1 MAVVKLGKP
10 VKSNLGGDNGAMAYI
25 INPAKTDGGRLV
37 SSNYERTRTDHDAL
51 AEGMLDDNRRSPK
64 GIRKNSRLAYHIK
77 LSFSPD
83 DPVTPERVHEL
94 GVEFARRIT
103 GGEYK
108 FVVAT
113 HTDRHHLHDHIMV
126 CAASQYGKH
135 LKAELPKDI
144 IDQWRAVSDEICR
157 REGLS
162 VVFNPVVEEQTRKM
176 RGGTTAAG
184 DAETPPARDPER
196 VDEAPMRSA
205 NEPEATSRKAS
216 GGEPLERRYGM
227 SMEEI
232 YASAKGLGVKD
243 RLRMLIDLTSST
255 AENFEDWRD
264 MLDIRGVGVE
274 VRGRHLTYTLK
285 DTGFKV
291 RDEKLGQA
299 YDMTNIMAGLA
310 HTPVIPITFNR
321 RLVAKQTR
329 KTVTVW
335 LPGTHRKK
343 KITFDA
349 KRLVD
354 DGGST
359 LRAFLPRDRDQ
370 IILDPSNRYA
380 GKTPTTG
387 LYQWFG
393 EPTSRLEPQ
402 TTPERLPLRRGEGA
416 ERGDPMDPP
425 RGRRRRQGTQS
436 AAREGTRIARRTPV
450 RRHRIARRDPTGR
463 PRPRG
468 RDARRDGT
476 PRGPVRPV
484 RGRAVRHRTGDPHD
498 PRPRADGDR
507 TARTAAAAQAWTVHL
522 NRPRK
527 HHPTNRKETA
537 MPIEEQAEEKIQN
550 VVQTIITGGARL
562 MLRIPKGVAMALLRS
577 GMKLAKT
584 GVHAAGETVKNKI
597 DSGEMSEKRL
607 QRKKDGDLHELQ
619 LDDSTMREVQRSLK
633 TAGIDYHPERTDQ
646 GQFILHFAGR
656 DEDHIRAAVQRAFRN
671 MGLDVADEDFTVEQQ
686 TEQQER
692 TTEQTRSE
700 PETPARD
707 TPVEPEAKPM
717 PTQRIAWDFV
727 DP

>member
-359 LRAFLPRDRDQ
+359 LRAFLPATATRSSSTR
-370 IILDPSNRYA
+370 PTGTPARPRRPASTSGSASPRAGSNR
-380 GKTPTTG
+380 
-387 LYQWFG
+387 
-393 EPTSRLEPQ
+393 
-402 TTPERLPLRRGEGA
+402 
-416 ERGDPMDPP
+416 
-425 RGRRRRQGTQS
+425 
-436 AAREGTRIARRTPV
+436 
-450 RRHRIARRDPTGR
+450 R
-463 PRPRG
+463 PRPNG
-468 RDARRDGT
+468 CPCA
-476 PRGPVRPV
+476 
-484 RGRAVRHRTGDPHD
+484 TG
-498 PRPRADGDR
+498 
-507 TARTAAAAQAWTVHL
+507 
-522 NRPRK
+522 
-527 HHPTNRKETA
+527 
-537 MPIEEQAEEKIQN
+537 
-550 VVQTIITGGARL
+550 
-562 MLRIPKGVAMALLRS
+562 
-577 GMKLAKT
+577 
-584 GVHAAGETVKNKI
+584 
-597 DSGEMSEKRL
+597 
-607 QRKKDGDLHELQ
+607 
-619 LDDSTMREVQRSLK
+619 
-633 TAGIDYHPERTDQ
+633 
-646 GQFILHFAGR
+646 
-656 DEDHIRAAVQRAFRN
+656 
-671 MGLDVADEDFTVEQQ
+671 
-686 TEQQER
+686 
-692 TTEQTRSE
+692 
-700 PETPARD
+700 
-707 TPVEPEAKPM
+707 
-717 PTQRIAWDFV
+717 
-727 DP
+727 

>member
-10 VKSNLGGDNGAMAYI
+10 VKSNLGGPNGAMAYI

-83 DPVTPERVHEL
+83 DPVTPEKVHEL
-94 GVEFARRIT
+94 GMEFARRIT

-113 HTDRHHLHDHIMV
+113 HTDRHHLHDHIMI
-126 CAASQYGKH
+126 CAASRYGKH

-144 IDQWRAVSDEICR
+144 IDQWRAISDEICR

-176 RGGTTAAG
+176 QDGETAEGNVGTS
-184 DAETPPARDPER
+184 PARDPER
-196 VDEAPMRSA
+196 ADETT
-205 NEPEATSRKAS
+205 EPSKTATPRTTRRTRKD
-216 GGEPLERRYGM
+216 EPLDRRYGM

-232 YASAKGLGVKD
+232 YTSAKGMGVKD

-255 AENFEDWRD
+255 AENFEDWKD
-264 MLDIRGVGVE
+264 MLDIRGVDVT
-274 VRGRHLTYTLK
+274 VRGRHFTYTLK
-285 DTGFKV
+285 DTGFKI
-291 RDEKLGQA
+291 RDAKLGQA

-310 HTPVIPITFNR
+310 HTPVIPVTFNR

-329 KTVTVW
+329 KTITVW

-380 GKTPTTG
+380 GKTTTTG

-402 TTPERLPLRRGEGA
+402 ATPERLPLRYGVSPAQQRYYQAQARRLDRLTGEAKALNAATRWTRLAGGDAAKGLGMLRGKIRESHDELQA
-416 ERGDPMDPP
+416 AVIALHDAIQRGDPDLVAETRGEMERREALCDRYEGELSAIEREIRTTRDRDQEQEQRREQQQQK
-425 RGRRRRQGTQS
+425 RGRS
-436 AAREGTRIARRTPV
+436 I
-450 RRHRIARRDPTGR
+450 
-463 PRPRG
+463 
-468 RDARRDGT
+468 
-476 PRGPVRPV
+476 
-484 RGRAVRHRTGDPHD
+484 
-498 PRPRADGDR
+498 
-507 TARTAAAAQAWTVHL
+507 
-522 NRPRK
+522 
-527 HHPTNRKETA
+527 
-537 MPIEEQAEEKIQN
+537 
-550 VVQTIITGGARL
+550 
-562 MLRIPKGVAMALLRS
+562 
-577 GMKLAKT
+577 
-584 GVHAAGETVKNKI
+584 
-597 DSGEMSEKRL
+597 
-607 QRKKDGDLHELQ
+607 
-619 LDDSTMREVQRSLK
+619 
-633 TAGIDYHPERTDQ
+633 
-646 GQFILHFAGR
+646 
-656 DEDHIRAAVQRAFRN
+656 
-671 MGLDVADEDFTVEQQ
+671 
-686 TEQQER
+686 
-692 TTEQTRSE
+692 
-700 PETPARD
+700 
-707 TPVEPEAKPM
+707 
-717 PTQRIAWDFV
+717 
-727 DP
+727 

>member
-10 VKSNLGGDNGAMAYI
+10 VKSNLGGPNGAMAYI

-162 VVFNPVVEEQTRKM
+162 VIFNPATERVARKM
-176 RGGTTAAG
+176 RGDETTPNE
-184 DAETPPARDPER
+184 DPTTQARDPKHVEETSEPGTAATAR
-196 VDEAPMRSA
+196 TTRRAENEEPM
-205 NEPEATSRKAS
+205 
-216 GGEPLERRYGM
+216 ERRYGM

-255 AENFEDWRD
+255 AENFEDWRN
-264 MLDIRGVGVE
+264 MLDVQGVDVT
-274 VRGRHLTYTLK
+274 VRGQHFTFTMK

-291 RDEKLGQA
+291 RDTKLGSA

-402 TTPERLPLRRGEGA
+402 TTPERLPLRYGVSPAQQRWYQAQARRLDRLAGEAKALNAAIRWTRLAGGDSAKGLSLLRGKVRESHDELQSAVIALHDAIQQGDLDLVAETRGEM
-416 ERGDPMDPP
+416 ERREALCDRYEGELAAIEREIHTTRDREQTETEQRERQQQHK
-425 RGRRRRQGTQS
+425 RGRS
-436 AAREGTRIARRTPV
+436 I
-450 RRHRIARRDPTGR
+450 
-463 PRPRG
+463 
-468 RDARRDGT
+468 
-476 PRGPVRPV
+476 
-484 RGRAVRHRTGDPHD
+484 
-498 PRPRADGDR
+498 
-507 TARTAAAAQAWTVHL
+507 
-522 NRPRK
+522 
-527 HHPTNRKETA
+527 
-537 MPIEEQAEEKIQN
+537 
-550 VVQTIITGGARL
+550 
-562 MLRIPKGVAMALLRS
+562 
-577 GMKLAKT
+577 
-584 GVHAAGETVKNKI
+584 
-597 DSGEMSEKRL
+597 
-607 QRKKDGDLHELQ
+607 
-619 LDDSTMREVQRSLK
+619 
-633 TAGIDYHPERTDQ
+633 
-646 GQFILHFAGR
+646 
-656 DEDHIRAAVQRAFRN
+656 
-671 MGLDVADEDFTVEQQ
+671 
-686 TEQQER
+686 
-692 TTEQTRSE
+692 
-700 PETPARD
+700 
-707 TPVEPEAKPM
+707 
-717 PTQRIAWDFV
+717 
-727 DP
+727 

>member
-10 VKSNLGGDNGAMAYI
+10 VKSNLGGPNGAMAYI

-83 DPVTPERVHEL
+83 DPVTPEKVHEF
-94 GVEFARRIT
+94 GMEFARRIT

-113 HTDRHHLHDHIMV
+113 HTDRHHLHDHIMI
-126 CAASQYGKH
+126 CAASRYGKH

-144 IDQWRAVSDEICR
+144 IDQWRAISDEICR

-176 RGGTTAAG
+176 QDGETAEGNVGTS
-184 DAETPPARDPER
+184 PARDPER
-196 VDEAPMRSA
+196 ADETT
-205 NEPEATSRKAS
+205 EPSKTATPRTTRRTRKD
-216 GGEPLERRYGM
+216 EPLDRRYGM

-232 YASAKGLGVKD
+232 YTSAKGMGVKD

-255 AENFEDWRD
+255 AENFEDWKD
-264 MLDIRGVGVE
+264 MLDIRGVDVT
-274 VRGRHLTYTLK
+274 VRGRHFTYTLK
-285 DTGFKV
+285 DTGFKI
-291 RDEKLGQA
+291 RDAKLGQA

-310 HTPVIPITFNR
+310 HTPVIPVTFNR

-329 KTVTVW
+329 KTITVW

-402 TTPERLPLRRGEGA
+402 ATPERLPLRYGVSPAQQRYYQAQARRLDRLTGEAKALNAAIRWTRLAGGDAAKGLGMLRGKIRESHDELQA
-416 ERGDPMDPP
+416 AVIALHDAIQRGDPDLVAETRGEMERREALCDRYEGELSAIEREIRTTRDRDQEQEQRREQQQQK
-425 RGRRRRQGTQS
+425 RGRS
-436 AAREGTRIARRTPV
+436 I
-450 RRHRIARRDPTGR
+450 
-463 PRPRG
+463 
-468 RDARRDGT
+468 
-476 PRGPVRPV
+476 
-484 RGRAVRHRTGDPHD
+484 
-498 PRPRADGDR
+498 
-507 TARTAAAAQAWTVHL
+507 
-522 NRPRK
+522 
-527 HHPTNRKETA
+527 
-537 MPIEEQAEEKIQN
+537 
-550 VVQTIITGGARL
+550 
-562 MLRIPKGVAMALLRS
+562 
-577 GMKLAKT
+577 
-584 GVHAAGETVKNKI
+584 
-597 DSGEMSEKRL
+597 
-607 QRKKDGDLHELQ
+607 
-619 LDDSTMREVQRSLK
+619 
-633 TAGIDYHPERTDQ
+633 
-646 GQFILHFAGR
+646 
-656 DEDHIRAAVQRAFRN
+656 
-671 MGLDVADEDFTVEQQ
+671 
-686 TEQQER
+686 
-692 TTEQTRSE
+692 
-700 PETPARD
+700 
-707 TPVEPEAKPM
+707 
-717 PTQRIAWDFV
+717 
-727 DP
+727 